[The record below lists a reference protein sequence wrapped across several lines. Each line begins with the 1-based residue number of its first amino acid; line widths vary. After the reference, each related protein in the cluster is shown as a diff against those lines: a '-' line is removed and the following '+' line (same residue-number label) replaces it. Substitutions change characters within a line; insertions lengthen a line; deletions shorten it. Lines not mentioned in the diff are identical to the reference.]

1 MAPTEEKANA
11 LLVEAKKLVA
21 EMKAEEA
28 LAPAQEALSIFRE
41 LSDQAGAAQAIR
53 PLLAA
58 QMARGDLKPDEALKF
73 VKEEAGNVKRSARD
87 GRKAEALVQLA
98 QAEVHLARAEP
109 IKAVQLAREA
119 ETYFERNEDWQALA
133 EVLLEVVAPAQ
144 LQRCDGKKA
153 LAAANMVLEVAQK
166 VKDPEVEARAWGL
179 VSAGRFASGA
189 EDAEE
194 AGKKAV
200 DLFRSLGSKIREAST
215 LLDLARGQ
223 LSKQDHQA
231 ALNAAKEALAAARS
245 SGSWAQVGMAA
256 EAIVE
261 SELQA
266 QNPQAALSQAEEL
279 LSLLQQ
285 QGVSDRSRQKGTAS
299 AMSAVVIGI
308 SVMRGIDDGLEA
320 VKKFVEQCR
329 ADGNTLGEVRMLHK
343 LATMSPFPDYATNT
357 AQAALAIAQKKGLP
371 FEEKILK
378 KTLTDLYFAQGKIE
392 KAPLRRDAL
401 LLLKDLAAELER
413 KDGDK
418 FDDANKNLDQYW
430 SALTQSDVDSA
441 MQKVIAKDA
450 TGAMEFLKEHGANVA
465 TPGESTS
472 REVATEG
479 LGLKHSLVTGPLDYL
494 YFSFRASGIAYGP
507 RYRCV
512 VMPAASRAEAGKV
525 AGAIQLQDISDDWE
539 RELGYN
545 PSILDCSLQSG
556 AATQYLYMNP

>member
-11 LLVEAKKLVA
+11 LVAEAKKLVA

-28 LAPAQEALSIFRE
+28 LTPAQEALSIFRE

-73 VKEEAGNVKRSARD
+73 VKEEAGKVKRSARD
-87 GRKAEALVQLA
+87 GRQAEALVQLA
-98 QAEVHLARAEP
+98 QAEVHLAKAEP
-109 IKAVQLAREA
+109 IKAAQLASEVEA
-119 ETYFERNEDWQALA
+119 YFERNEDWQALA
-133 EVLLEVVAPAQ
+133 DVLLEVMAPAQ

-194 AGKKAV
+194 AGKKAL
-200 DLFRSLGSKIREAST
+200 DLFRSLGSKIREAAT

-245 SGSWAQVGMAA
+245 SGSWAQVGMAV

-261 SELQA
+261 AELQA

-279 LSLLQQ
+279 LSVLQQ
-285 QGVSDRSRQKGTAS
+285 QGTSDRSRQKGIAS
-299 AMSAVVIGI
+299 AMSAVVIGT

-320 VKKFVEQCR
+320 VKKFVEKCR

-343 LATMSPFPDYATNT
+343 LATMSPFPEYSINT
-357 AQAALAIAQKKGLP
+357 AQAGLAIAQKKGLP
-371 FEEKILK
+371 FEEKVLK
-378 KTLTDLYFAQGKIE
+378 KTLTDLYFAQGKVD

-401 LLLKDLAAELER
+401 LLLQDLAAELEK
-413 KDGDK
+413 KDSDK
-418 FDDANKNLDQYW
+418 FNDANKNMDQYW

-450 TGAMEFLKEHGANVA
+450 TGAMAFLKEHGANVA
-465 TPGESTS
+465 TAGESST
-472 REVATEG
+472 EVAVEG
-479 LGLKHSLVTGPLDYL
+479 LGLKHSLKTGPLDYL

-512 VMPAASRAEAGKV
+512 VLPAADTKDLGSV
-525 AGAIQLQDISDDWE
+525 AGALQLQDISDDWE

-556 AATQYLYMNP
+556 AAMQFISMNP

>member
-11 LLVEAKKLVA
+11 LVAEAKKLVA

-28 LAPAQEALSIFRE
+28 LTPAQEALSIFRE

-73 VKEEAGNVKRSARD
+73 VKEEASKVKRSARD
-87 GRKAEALVQLA
+87 GRQAEALVQLA
-98 QAEVHLARAEP
+98 QAEVHLAKAEP
-109 IKAVQLAREA
+109 IKAAQLASEVEA
-119 ETYFERNEDWQALA
+119 YFERNEDWQALA
-133 EVLLEVVAPAQ
+133 DVLLEVMAPAQ
-144 LQRCDGKKA
+144 LHRCDGKKA

-194 AGKKAV
+194 AGKKAL
-200 DLFRSLGSKIREAST
+200 DLFRSLGSKIREAAT

-245 SGSWAQVGMAA
+245 SGSWAQVGMAV

-261 SELQA
+261 AELQA

-279 LSLLQQ
+279 LSVLQQ
-285 QGVSDRSRQKGTAS
+285 QGTSDRSRQKGIAS
-299 AMSAVVIGI
+299 AMSAVVIGT

-320 VKKFVEQCR
+320 VKKFVEKCR

-343 LATMSPFPDYATNT
+343 LATMSPFPEYAINT
-357 AQAALAIAQKKGLP
+357 AQAGLAIAQKKGLP
-371 FEEKILK
+371 FEEKVLK
-378 KTLTDLYFAQGKIE
+378 KTLTDLYFAQGKVD

-401 LLLKDLAAELER
+401 LLLQDLAAELEK
-413 KDGDK
+413 KDSDK
-418 FDDANKNLDQYW
+418 FDDANKNMDQYW

-450 TGAMEFLKEHGANVA
+450 TGAMAFLKEHGANMA
-465 TPGESTS
+465 TAGAST
-472 REVATEG
+472 ELATEG
-479 LGLKHSLVTGPLDYL
+479 LGLKHSLKTGPLDYL

-507 RYRCV
+507 RYRCCV
-512 VMPAASRAEAGKV
+512 LPAACVNDLGSVVGV
-525 AGAIQLQDISDDWE
+525 LQLQDISDDWE

-545 PSILDCSLQSG
+545 PSILDCSLQNG
-556 AATQYLYMNP
+556 AGTQFIAMNP